1 MWPIRATATAGI
13 ARGMPYRVLA
23 APRRLRSRLHGSCA
37 LLPAPCDDQQ
47 CAADN
52 RQQEQAT
59 WHPRAMERGKEEDRH
74 HEQRQT
80 RHGDSHTRHHTPRST
95 RARLG
100 HASPARGTRAPL
112 MPIGRHASSPPL
124 ADRHRGIKGR
134 PVPSG
139 EEISHRAAKPRH
151 HILAIEDMAGTRN
164 SGLPPTLR
172 RPQEWT
178 SHPVL
183 QQMYYTTRRHRRPEC
198 YRIEVE

>member
-139 EEISHRAAKPRH
+139 EEISHRAAKPRTTSSPSRTWPAPGIADCLLLSDDH
-151 HILAIEDMAGTRN
+151 RSGQAILCCNKCTILLDVIAGLNAT
-164 SGLPPTLR
+164 
-172 RPQEWT
+172 E
-178 SHPVL
+178 
-183 QQMYYTTRRHRRPEC
+183 
-198 YRIEVE
+198 